1 MERTGHTENVFN
13 TVNKPN
19 ISDKNL
25 YNNLQY
31 NAGPGGGGGCI
42 LAKILFHYLNNTFH
56 VDG

>member
-31 NAGPGGGGGCI
+31 NAGPGGGRLHFGKNPI
-42 LAKILFHYLNNTFH
+42 PLFEQHISR
-56 VDG
+56 